1 VGCRAVRI
9 AAILACVYACAS
21 SVSGLLTAPLAAQP
35 ASAAAASRRLT
46 TVEALRQF
54 PGYFHLS
61 NIVVRGEFAED
72 GTRITLRADDRD
84 IRVQLADGVATT
96 AGPVE
101 VRGQLFDV
109 GRLEPGDPRVTGIA
123 EAREGERWP
132 RPGEEL
138 FVRVT
143 SVTSAQPVI
152 GLTVRSLA
160 LEPWRYDGQKITV
173 LGNFRGRNLFGDL
186 PGAPALTRYD
196 FVIRGAEGAV
206 WVTGQRPRGRGF
218 DLDIDRRVDSD
229 KWLEVTGTIV
239 HERGL
244 VRIEATQL
252 TLSKEPQLTEA
263 ATDEPATPPPPP
275 APLEIVFSS
284 PTHDEVDIGPGDPI
298 RIQFSR
304 GLDPKSL
311 QGTIRVSYVGAPG
324 APANTAPPA
333 FATTYD
339 AANRAITL
347 KFAQPLEPFRT
358 VRVEVLETLKAFDG
372 GAARPWTLTFSTGRP
387 Q

>member
-1 VGCRAVRI
+1 V
-9 AAILACVYACAS
+9 ACVYACAS
-21 SVSGLLTAPLAAQP
+21 SLSGLLTAPLAAQSGSG
-35 ASAAAASRRLT
+35 ATASRRLT

-54 PGYFHLS
+54 PGYYHLG
-61 NIVVRGEFAED
+61 NVMVRGEFAED

-84 IRVQLADGVATT
+84 IRIQLADGVATT
-96 AGPVE
+96 SGPVE

-138 FVRVT
+138 FLRVT
-143 SVTSAQPVI
+143 SVTSSQPVI
-152 GLTVRSLA
+152 GLTVRALA

-186 PGAPALTRYD
+186 PGAPGLTRYD

-252 TLSKEPQLTEA
+252 TLAKGPQVTEA
-263 ATDEPATPPPPP
+263 ADEPATPPPPP

-284 PTHDEVDIGPGDPI
+284 PTHDEVDIAPGEPI

-311 QGTIRVSYVGAPG
+311 QGTIRVSYVGG
-324 APANTAPPA
+324 AAGAAPPA

-339 AANRAITL
+339 AANRALTL
-347 KFAQPLEPFRT
+347 KFSQPLDPFRT
-358 VRVEVLETLKAFDG
+358 VRVEVLDTLKAFDG
-372 GAARPWTLTFSTGRP
+372 GAARSWTLTFSTGRP
-387 Q
+387 

>member
-1 VGCRAVRI
+1 M
-9 AAILACVYACAS
+9 
-21 SVSGLLTAPLAAQP
+21 
-35 ASAAAASRRLT
+35 T

-54 PGYFHLS
+54 PGYYHLR
-61 NIVVRGEFAED
+61 NVVVRGEFAED

-84 IRVQLADGVATT
+84 IRVQLAEGVTST

-109 GRLEPGDPRVTGIA
+109 GRLEPGDPRVTRIA
-123 EAREGERWP
+123 DAREGERWP

-143 SVTSAQPVI
+143 TVTSSQPVI
-152 GLTVRSLA
+152 GLTVRALA

-186 PGAPALTRYD
+186 PGAPALSPYD

-229 KWLEVTGTIV
+229 KWLEVSGTIV

-252 TLSKEPQLTEA
+252 TLSKAPQVTEA
-263 ATDEPATPPPPP
+263 ADEPATPPPPP

-284 PTHDEVDIGPGDPI
+284 PTHDEVDIGPGGPI

-311 QGTIRVSYVGAPG
+311 QGTIRVSYVGAPAG
-324 APANTAPPA
+324 ATPPA

-372 GAARPWTLTFSTGRP
+372 GAPRPWTLTFSTGRP
-387 Q
+387 